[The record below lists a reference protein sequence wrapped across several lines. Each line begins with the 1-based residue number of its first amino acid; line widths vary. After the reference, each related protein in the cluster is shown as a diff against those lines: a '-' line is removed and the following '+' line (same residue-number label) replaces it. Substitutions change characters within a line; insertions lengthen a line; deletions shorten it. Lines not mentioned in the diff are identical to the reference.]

1 LPAKALTQVEDS
13 LQAGDSTDTDTL
25 VNLPYPF
32 EDDIGGQP
40 PGSTGNGLFLNDPSN
55 VEKNIEYDT
64 ETGQYNISQNIGDHY
79 FRNPTYMT
87 FDEYL
92 DYDMDRALNEYWRQR
107 AAAENF
113 DQQRAMIP
121 KIHIGS
127 EVFDRIFG
135 GSTVDIRPQGS
146 AELTFALKVN
156 KTDNPA
162 LPEKTRKTS
171 TFDFDE
177 KIQMNVTGSIGDK
190 MKLTTSYNTEA
201 TFDFENKMK
210 LEYSGKE
217 DEIIKKIEAGNVSL
231 PLSGSLITG
240 SQTLFGIKTKLQFG
254 KMMVTSV
261 FSQEKGKKSEIEIC
275 GGAQTNTFD
284 VKADRYEENKH
295 FFIAQYFRD
304 NYEAALANLPFVN
317 SLINITKIEV
327 WVTGRP
333 V

>member
-1 LPAKALTQVEDS
+1 MKQIAKYLLTVIVILCLLTSVWRSGASISDAYSYPHSFPLTLNILSDLPAEPHLPVYLPIGMAGRAS
-13 LQAGDSTDTDTL
+13 LLAGDTTDTDTL
-25 VNLPYPF
+25 INLPYPF

-40 PGSTGNGLFLNDPSN
+40 PGSIDNGLFLNDPSN
-55 VEKNIEYDT
+55 IEKNIEYDT

-240 SQTLFGIKTKLQFG
+240 SQTLFGIKT
-254 KMMVTSV
+254 
-261 FSQEKGKKSEIEIC
+261 
-275 GGAQTNTFD
+275 
-284 VKADRYEENKH
+284 
-295 FFIAQYFRD
+295 
-304 NYEAALANLPFVN
+304 
-317 SLINITKIEV
+317 
-327 WVTGRP
+327 
-333 V
+333 